1 MYDVLTNDG
10 CVQVI
15 VMIPPHGE
23 ERMEVL
29 QHWEDI
35 LLYALRDIVFPKIRI
50 LNMALVIQGII
61 DRLR

>member
-1 MYDVLTNDG
+1 
-10 CVQVI
+10 
-15 VMIPPHGE
+15 MIPPHGE

-35 LLYALRDIVFPKIRI
+35 LLYTLRDIVFPKIRI